1 MNKIIFRWLDPILLI
16 GLFISIVIA
25 VGMVLSG
32 NDTLSGLMIGLLSSI
47 ITLIIDQ
54 IAKVHKLADL
64 YTKSHDYST
73 LLSDNEIGDF
83 IQRIAKDYDS
93 VKKYNFEPYKKI
105 ANIAINQCEEK
116 LHDLASGSIY
126 IEASTG
132 MEQGLL
138 AVRQATKDI
147 KTIHIGSMEF
157 WKSDFG
163 KNYFEI
169 NRAAIKSG
177 VTITRLFGL
186 TTDSVASSIEILKD
200 HQKAGI
206 KVYIINPERIDHEFS
221 IIDNR
226 IWIDFATDERRDY
239 SGEQIILAS
248 ERVKM
253 KVEEYEQ
260 LIMKFA
266 TPLNDIMP
274 HNIVSSKGKNAK
286 QQ

>member
-1 MNKIIFRWLDPILLI
+1 MNNKLFRWLDPILLI
-16 GLFISIVIA
+16 GIFISITIA

-32 NDTLSGLMIGLLSSI
+32 NDTLSGLMVGLLSTI

-54 IAKVHKLADL
+54 IAKTHKLADL
-64 YTKSHDYST
+64 YTKSHDYSI
-73 LLSDNEIGDF
+73 LLSDEIIKNF
-83 IQRIAKDYDS
+83 VQKIAKNYDF
-93 VKKYNFEPYKKI
+93 VKKYNFELYKKI
-105 ANIAINQCEEK
+105 ADIALSKCEEK
-116 LHDLASGSIY
+116 LREIASGSISV
-126 IEASTG
+126 EAASGFEHG
-132 MEQGLL
+132 MLV
-138 AVRQATKDI
+138 VRQATKDI

-186 TTDSVASSIEILKD
+186 TSDSVASSIEILKD

-206 KVYIINPERIDHEFS
+206 NVYIINPERIDHEFS

-226 IWIDFATDERRDY
+226 IWIDFSTDESRDC
-239 SGEQIILAS
+239 SGEQIILVP
-248 ERVKM
+248 EKVKM

-260 LIMKFA
+260 LIIKFA
-266 TPLNDIMP
+266 TPLNDIVSK
-274 HNIVSSKGKNAK
+274 NIGGSER
-286 QQ
+286 